1 MTKTTKGELV
11 EVLNIGEED
20 SWKDLIYTVE
30 GEKFI
35 FIQEYVKTR
44 DAAKAYVRMKGLDER
59 PSNSH
64 KKLGWEIIQRDPILK
79 QIIKSLMTETCETL
93 EITYS
98 GHLKKLAEIRDR
110 AMENDKFAVALNAEI
125 ARGKAAGLYVD
136 RKELNVTGVNDLTTN
151 EIEAE
156 LKKLT
161 IEAPKKNLPP
171 PDPSG
176 LDDLEKS
183 MEVED

>member
-1 MTKTTKGELV
+1 MSGSTGSELV

-64 KKLGWEIIQRDPILK
+64 KKLGWEVIQKDPILK
-79 QIIKSLMTETCETL
+79 QIISL
-93 EITYS
+93 
-98 GHLKKLAEIRDR
+98 
-110 AMENDKFAVALNAEI
+110 
-125 ARGKAAGLYVD
+125 
-136 RKELNVTGVNDLTTN
+136 
-151 EIEAE
+151 
-156 LKKLT
+156 
-161 IEAPKKNLPP
+161 
-171 PDPSG
+171 
-176 LDDLEKS
+176 
-183 MEVED
+183 